1 MLHARIFML
10 CNLWACQEFVSVL
23 FWASDHWVLL
33 FVGNR
38 VRQIGSFALGL
49 LVDLWVAYGFWWE
62 SILWFYR
69 FIIPSSGVR
78 IFYHLKISKIK
89 FFWSHPYIFVI
100 FFFPLC
106 FMFLQVDSW
115 DGSKGSQLHIFLL
128 IIIYILEV
136 QFIHG

>member
-69 FIIPSSGVR
+69 FIIPSSGVH

-89 FFWSHPYIFVI
+89 FF
-100 FFFPLC
+100 
-106 FMFLQVDSW
+106 
-115 DGSKGSQLHIFLL
+115 
-128 IIIYILEV
+128 
-136 QFIHG
+136 